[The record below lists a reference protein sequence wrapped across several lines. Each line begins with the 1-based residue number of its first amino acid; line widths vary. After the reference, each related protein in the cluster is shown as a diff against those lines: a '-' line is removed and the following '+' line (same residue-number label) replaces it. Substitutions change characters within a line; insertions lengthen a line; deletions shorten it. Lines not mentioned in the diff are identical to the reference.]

1 MPEMNIKDAAGG
13 NIGDIFPGGK
23 IQVPEG
29 MEFRGDKFD
38 YKDVWN
44 MVVQAAKE
52 TDMWKNAIDIDMVIL
67 DFRRGDTKTIAYVF
81 FTVIIAL
88 FIAYAALTSLFESI
102 FADTPS
108 SETDKKEEVVERDPP
123 RDFTMNQIREFDGT
137 KGNPIYIGLCGEV
150 YDVSDRADFYGEG
163 CTYHCF
169 AGRDASR
176 AMARLSFDEE
186 DLSNNDVS
194 DLGPFERSQL
204 EDWVQK
210 FKYYN
215 NYPIVGKISMPPAQ
229 RDFRRAELVEY
240 KGLTESPAGR
250 IDAPIYIGINGKV
263 LDVSYGGKEMYGKGG
278 PYFLFA
284 GIDASKALAKMSFDK
299 ACLDSSDLSDLTAV
313 QLKTL
318 NDWEKKFVAVR
329 KYPVVGRLLDEEG
342 NVVEAVHAPPAI
354 PVAED
359 NSKDQ

>member
-123 RDFTMNQIREFDGT
+123 RDFTMNQARYMHYRHYRHYTHYTAFSPLYTLYALYALCTLYTLYHTIQIREFDGT

-186 DLSNNDVS
+186 V
-194 DLGPFERSQL
+194 R
-204 EDWVQK
+204 
-210 FKYYN
+210 
-215 NYPIVGKISMPPAQ
+215 
-229 RDFRRAELVEY
+229 
-240 KGLTESPAGR
+240 
-250 IDAPIYIGINGKV
+250 
-263 LDVSYGGKEMYGKGG
+263 GKERWEMGEGK
-278 PYFLFA
+278 
-284 GIDASKALAKMSFDK
+284 
-299 ACLDSSDLSDLTAV
+299 
-313 QLKTL
+313 
-318 NDWEKKFVAVR
+318 EK
-329 KYPVVGRLLDEEG
+329 L
-342 NVVEAVHAPPAI
+342 
-354 PVAED
+354 
-359 NSKDQ
+359 